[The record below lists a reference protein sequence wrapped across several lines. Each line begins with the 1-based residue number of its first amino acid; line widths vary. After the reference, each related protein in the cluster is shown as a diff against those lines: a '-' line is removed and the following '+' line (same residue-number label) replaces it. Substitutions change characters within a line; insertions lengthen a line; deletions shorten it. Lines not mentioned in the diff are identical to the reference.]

1 MAELETVQTTSDEVE
16 ESTSEVIES
25 TSDETAET
33 QETPTLDI
41 ESIVLEALQNP
52 TESIQKHI
60 NEVVQ
65 NEVKKQV
72 QAMLKGATPKKSAG
86 NNTIITKSDFSKMTY
101 QQRND
106 LFNQNRE
113 LYNQLN
119 K

>member
-1 MAELETVQTTSDEVE
+1 MADIENTSSEAL
-16 ESTSEVIES
+16 ESTSEAIENTSSEVI
-25 TSDETAET
+25 ET

-41 ESIVLEALQNP
+41 ESIVLEALKNP

-113 LYNQLN
+113 LYNELT